1 MVQLDKARS
10 EKLSISLQNNE
21 DSENKILIFIK
32 YSHVMNRRIFNYFV
46 KKIGRIFD
54 VLAFIY

>member
-10 EKLSISLQNNE
+10 GKLSISLQNNE

-32 YSHVMNRRIFNYFV
+32 YSHVMNRRSFNYFV
-46 KKIGRIFD
+46 KK
-54 VLAFIY
+54 